1 MSSFGITPTY
11 RPSTHHH
18 TPPVSEHEINQF
30 RIEKGQCPKCGLQTH
45 KLRSSL
51 IRGKKSIPL
60 TNDNVLSGGA
70 STAIR
75 CERLHR
81 QQQLL
86 PPIPLTNDNVLSG
99 RCLDCN
105 PMRTTSPAATA
116 APPSQAALDGDCVGY
131 VGERNANGLRCGR
144 GKMTWK
150 NGDVYEGEWKADK
163 IDGQGT
169 HWDVNGDRYTG
180 EWKAD
185 AIDGQGTYWYANGNR
200 YE

>member
-11 RPSTHHH
+11 SPSTHHH

-60 TNDNVLSGGA
+60 TNDNVLSG
-70 STAIR
+70 
-75 CERLHR
+75 
-81 QQQLL
+81 
-86 PPIPLTNDNVLSG
+86 

-116 APPSQAALDGDCVGY
+116 APPQAALDADYVGY

-144 GKMTWK
+144 GK
-150 NGDVYEGEWKADK
+150 
-163 IDGQGT
+163 
-169 HWDVNGDRYTG
+169 
-180 EWKAD
+180 
-185 AIDGQGTYWYANGNR
+185 
-200 YE
+200 

>member
-60 TNDNVLSGGA
+60 TNDNVLSG
-70 STAIR
+70 
-75 CERLHR
+75 
-81 QQQLL
+81 
-86 PPIPLTNDNVLSG
+86 

-116 APPSQAALDGDCVGY
+116 APPPGRARCRLRWLRRRAERKRSPLRKRENDVEEWGCVRGR
-131 VGERNANGLRCGR
+131 VEGRRKGRTRNLLVC
-144 GKMTWK
+144 KW
-150 NGDVYEGEWKADK
+150 
-163 IDGQGT
+163 
-169 HWDVNGDRYTG
+169 
-180 EWKAD
+180 
-185 AIDGQGTYWYANGNR
+185 
-200 YE
+200 